1 MCAQMIEEQVHWQ
14 DLQVRSESDI
24 VFDIAKREGWEDCE
38 VFGSGDMITQ
48 PRESKGWKLVPA
60 DLYKYSIPMQAV
72 ARLHQVINA
81 GIRVQGVIIADDT
94 RREEPAP
101 APVEPEEHETVP
113 PPAPA
118 GPEAQAMELPSL
130 PALPEEHKAAHP
142 AAPALPRVDP
152 QAAVGAAASFAGNA
166 LLVLLRV
173 VLMGALVAGI
183 IALALGAISLLGS
196 AMHQLIRFW
205 PVIPIGLL
213 LFSFSGTGSVS
224 GVEYDPKLVILV
236 DDGKGGTAWISLF
249 TWYD

>member
-1 MCAQMIEEQVHWQ
+1 MCAQMMEEQVRWQ
-14 DLQVRSESDI
+14 DLQVRSETDI

-48 PRESKGWKLVPA
+48 PQESKGWKLIPA

-101 APVEPEEHETVP
+101 APVEPEEPETEP

-118 GPEAQAMELPSL
+118 SPEAQAMELPSL
-130 PALPEEHKAAHP
+130 PALPEEHRTAPP
-142 AAPALPRVDP
+142 APPALPTVDI
-152 QAAVGAAASFAGNA
+152 AAAAGTAVSFAGRA
-166 LLVLLRV
+166 LLGLVCV
-173 VLMGALVAGI
+173 VIVGALAVGVI
-183 IALALGAISLLGS
+183 GLIGS
-196 AMHQLIRFW
+196 VIHQLIRFW
-205 PVIPIGLL
+205 PVIPVI
-213 LFSFSGTGSVS
+213 LFLFACAEWNTGTGRVSSVD
-224 GVEYDPKLVILV
+224 YDPKLVILV
-236 DDGKGGTAWISLF
+236 EDGKGGTAWISLF